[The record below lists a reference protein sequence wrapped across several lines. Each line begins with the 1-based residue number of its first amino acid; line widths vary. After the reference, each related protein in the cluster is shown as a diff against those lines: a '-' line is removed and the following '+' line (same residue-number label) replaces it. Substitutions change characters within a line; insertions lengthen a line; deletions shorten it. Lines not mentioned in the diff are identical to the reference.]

1 MALREKMKARLDLTI
16 DKSNH
21 KGGFNPSRTSITL
34 ESQIKVRKKKVITNW
49 RNSWLLHKFSSSAPW
64 EAYREQWGEFV

>member
-21 KGGFNPSRTSITL
+21 MGGFNPSRTSITL
-34 ESQIKVRKKKVITNW
+34 ESQIKVRKKKMITNR
-49 RNSWLLHKFSSSAPW
+49 RNS
-64 EAYREQWGEFV
+64 

>member
-21 KGGFNPSRTSITL
+21 MSGFNPSRISITL
-34 ESQIKVRKKKVITNW
+34 ESQIKVRKKKMITN
-49 RNSWLLHKFSSSAPW
+49 
-64 EAYREQWGEFV
+64 